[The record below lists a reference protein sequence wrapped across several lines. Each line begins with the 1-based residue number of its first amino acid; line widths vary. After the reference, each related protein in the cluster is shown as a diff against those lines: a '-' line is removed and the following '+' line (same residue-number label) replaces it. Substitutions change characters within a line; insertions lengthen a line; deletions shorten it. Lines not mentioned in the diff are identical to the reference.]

1 MVRFDLHIT
10 QLHSSYLNRGKQ
22 SNGGSGGDQKD
33 IHKHHHGRYVQRRPV
48 GFHQQRRASSLAKV
62 PSMLPAPPAATEK
75 GFGGRVFCHS
85 AHTRPSMRGEN
96 HFFGGRKTT
105 RPKTG
110 RRPQQKTN
118 GAREPKRNR
127 KAPSWVTA
135 GKTPNKKQEQR
146 GSQVSG
152 LRGQQPQPAQKQPRP
167 CRRKGPRRQRGRR
180 GAGHP

>member
-1 MVRFDLHIT
+1 MISLDIRICCGRFVGPSHTANGWSPCCD
-10 QLHSSYLNRGKQ
+10 GK
-22 SNGGSGGDQKD
+22 
-33 IHKHHHGRYVQRRPV
+33 R
-48 GFHQQRRASSLAKV
+48 
-62 PSMLPAPPAATEK
+62 
-75 GFGGRVFCHS
+75 FGGRVFCHS

-96 HFFGGRKTT
+96 HFFGGRKIT

-127 KAPSWVTA
+127 KAPGWVTA

-152 LRGQQPQPAQKQPRP
+152 LRGQQPQPAQKRPRP

>member
-1 MVRFDLHIT
+1 MISPSIT
-10 QLHSSYLNRGKQ
+10 TDGKCLRWQETCRGAPAPCWKIERVVTGHSVTPRTHTPLNEGREV
-22 SNGGSGGDQKD
+22 SFSGG
-33 IHKHHHGRYVQRRPV
+33 
-48 GFHQQRRASSLAKV
+48 
-62 PSMLPAPPAATEK
+62 E
-75 GFGGRVFCHS
+75 
-85 AHTRPSMRGEN
+85 
-96 HFFGGRKTT
+96 KTT

-152 LRGQQPQPAQKQPRP
+152 LRGQQPQPAQKRPRP

-180 GAGHP
+180 GSGHP

>member
-1 MVRFDLHIT
+1 MKHTQREKQQAKRTLHHQLQMSQVRWDD
-10 QLHSSYLNRGKQ
+10 Q
-22 SNGGSGGDQKD
+22 SQY
-33 IHKHHHGRYVQRRPV
+33 HHRWQV
-48 GFHQQRRASSLAKV
+48 SSLAGD
-62 PSMLPAPPAATEK
+62 LPWCSCPLLRNRK
-75 GFGGRVFCHS
+75 GGDRAFCHS

-127 KAPSWVTA
+127 KAPGWVSA

-152 LRGQQPQPAQKQPRP
+152 LRGQQPQPAQKRPRP

>member
-1 MVRFDLHIT
+1 MKHTQREKQQAKRTLHHQLQRYAGTSRLSASISALASGRFVGPSETCKRML
-10 QLHSSYLNRGKQ
+10 LPCCVGK
-22 SNGGSGGDQKD
+22 
-33 IHKHHHGRYVQRRPV
+33 R
-48 GFHQQRRASSLAKV
+48 
-62 PSMLPAPPAATEK
+62 
-75 GFGGRVFCHS
+75 FGGRVFCHS

-127 KAPSWVTA
+127 KAPGWVTA

-152 LRGQQPQPAQKQPRP
+152 LRGQQPQPAQKRPRP